1 MYARIRWISISLII
15 FLSTTLIGQ
24 AQPSSTPRVWTITA
38 DTNSTN
44 ASQRTFTVKFSEAV
58 TGVDRTDFATAGDVQ
73 FTSITD
79 VTAIDNTADTYRV
92 VVVLNGPST
101 QLALTL
107 FDDDSIRNDAEI
119 PLGGEGISNG
129 NAVSDVISMNTA
141 VQMLPQLDALQPR
154 VDAPASVSNRVG
166 VGSSMALTSNDIPV
180 ISYFDEANRDLKL
193 AVCNDTNCTSPTIS
207 TLDSIGDV
215 GYVTE
220 SSMALTS
227 NDIPVISY
235 YDQTNGNLK
244 LAVCND
250 TNCTSPIIS
259 TLDSMV
265 GAMTIT
271 LISNDIPIISYYD
284 DTNGD
289 LKLAICNNSV
299 CTSPTIS
306 TLDSI
311 GDVGW
316 YSSITHTSND
326 IPVISYYDHTN
337 GNLKLAVC
345 NNPTCTSPT
354 ISTLDS
360 IGDVGYFTSIALTST
375 DIPVISYHDV
385 FYLDLKLAVCNNPAC
400 TSPTISTLDGAT
412 HSAYDL
418 SMTLTSANIPII
430 SYFDYNGYDLEIAI
444 CNNSACTSPTF
455 STVDSTGQVGQHVSL
470 ALTSTD
476 IPVISYYDQT
486 NGNLKLYHAPVIV
499 DQGQPNSFNTL
510 TPSANQRITTTTPT
524 LIWQASTYATSYEYC
539 YSTSPNT
546 CNTWLSTGVSTNVM
560 LTGLTHD
567 TTYYWQVRA
576 VNTSGTRTANGGTM
590 HNFTVTLPP
599 ASFAKSAPANNATKQ
614 KTSVTLS
621 WAASTRATSYEYCIA
636 LSTRACTT
644 WKSTGTA
651 RQVTVRNLAKN
662 KTYFWQVRA
671 KNTGGTTLSNSTF
684 WKFTTAP

>member
-1 MYARIRWISISLII
+1 MYARIRWISISLIL

-24 AQPSSTPRVWTITA
+24 AQQSPVPRVWTITA
-38 DTNSTN
+38 DTNPTD
-44 ASQRTFTVKFSEAV
+44 ASQRTFTVQFSEAV
-58 TGVDRTDFATAGDVQ
+58 TGVDRTDFAIAGDVQ

-79 VTAIDNTADTYRV
+79 VTAIDDTADTYRV

-107 FDDDSIRNDAEI
+107 FDDDSIRNDAGI

-129 NAVSDVISMNTA
+129 NAVSDVISINTVA
-141 VQMLPQLDALQPR
+141 QMQPQMQPR
-154 VDAPASVSNRVG
+154 VDAPTSVSNRVG
-166 VGSSMALTSNDIPV
+166 IGSSIALTSNNIPV
-180 ISYFDEANRDLKL
+180 ISYFDK
-193 AVCNDTNCTSPTIS
+193 TNE
-207 TLDSIGDV
+207 D
-215 GYVTE
+215 
-220 SSMALTS
+220 
-227 NDIPVISY
+227 
-235 YDQTNGNLK
+235 LK

-259 TLDSMV
+259 TLDSSV
-265 GAMTIT
+265 GNSWYSAIALTSNDIPVISYFDAANQDLKFAVCNDTNCTSPIISTLDSIGAVGYMTSIT
-271 LISNDIPIISYYD
+271 LISTDIPIISYYD
-284 DTNGD
+284 DTNVD
-289 LKLAICNNSV
+289 LKLAICNNTA

-306 TLDSI
+306 TLDST

-316 YSSITHTSND
+316 YSSITRTSND
-326 IPVISYYDHTN
+326 IPVISYYDWTN

-345 NNPTCTSPT
+345 NIPTCTSPT

-360 IGDVGYFTSIALTST
+360 IGDVGYYTSIALTST

-385 FYLDLKLAVCNNPAC
+385 ANQDLKLAVCNNPAC
-400 TSPTISTLDGAT
+400 TSPTISTLDYAT
-412 HSAYDL
+412 HLGYYS
-418 SMTLTSANIPII
+418 SITLTSANIPII
-430 SYFDYNGYDLEIAI
+430 SYFDYSYDDLKLAV
-444 CNNSACTSPTF
+444 CNNSACTSPTL
-455 STVDSTGQVGQHVSL
+455 STVDSTGHVGEYISL

-486 NGNLKLYHAPVIV
+486 NGNLKLYHAPVII
-499 DQGQPNSFNTL
+499 DQGKPNSFNTL
-510 TPSANQRITTTTPT
+510 TPTANQRITTTTPT

-546 CNTWLSTGVSTNVM
+546 CTTWLSTGVSTNVM
-560 LTGLTHD
+560 LTGLTHN

-576 VNTSGTRTANGGTM
+576 VNTSGTRIANGGTM

-599 ASFAKSAPANNATKQ
+599 AAFTKSAPTNNATRQ
-614 KTSVTLS
+614 RTSITLS

-636 LSTRACTT
+636 LTTATCTT

-651 RQVTVRNLAKN
+651 RTATITGLAKN

-671 KNTGGTTLSNSTF
+671 KNAGGTTLSNSTF